1 MATGEVSPRIDDPE
15 AVKAEWLDRL
25 NALVGEV
32 EGWARA
38 SGWRTRRIAK
48 TVNER
53 RLGTYKVPVL
63 LMEKD
68 TVEVVLNPV
77 ARFVPGADGAVD
89 LYVAPA
95 YDDIASLYLEGDH
108 WVVHY
113 GERPDPMATESVVD
127 ITPRPYAE
135 TDDPHDPR
143 RDGRQWLNV
152 KRSSTGLRARSGS
165 LTWWPPPSPT
175 SGGSPWPATPSLPTK
190 TSPRDL
196 VAAAEQVE
204 STYLI
209 RMWAEFETA
218 LRSYRRHITGDPD
231 DQIRTRNLIDWTAG
245 VRQGRAISAD
255 VRDDVHEVREYRNF
269 LVHERDDQAPP
280 AAVAIEEARKRLN
293 TLLHCLPIQW

>member
-1 MATGEVSPRIDDPE
+1 MATGEARPGISDPE

-89 LYVAPA
+89 MYLAPA
-95 YDDIASLYLEGDH
+95 YDDIASLYFEGDH

-113 GERPDPMATESVVD
+113 GERPGPMATEGAVEV
-127 ITPRPYAE
+127 TPRPF
-135 TDDPHDPR
+135 
-143 RDGRQWLNV
+143 
-152 KRSSTGLRARSGS
+152 
-165 LTWWPPPSPT
+165 
-175 SGGSPWPATPSLPTK
+175 
-190 TSPRDL
+190 
-196 VAAAEQVE
+196 AEQ
-204 STYLI
+204 T
-209 RMWAEFETA
+209 
-218 LRSYRRHITGDPD
+218 
-231 DQIRTRNLIDWTAG
+231 IRTILDGITAHG
-245 VRQGRAISAD
+245 
-255 VRDDVHEVREYRNF
+255 
-269 LVHERDDQAPP
+269 
-280 AAVAIEEARKRLN
+280 
-293 TLLHCLPIQW
+293 